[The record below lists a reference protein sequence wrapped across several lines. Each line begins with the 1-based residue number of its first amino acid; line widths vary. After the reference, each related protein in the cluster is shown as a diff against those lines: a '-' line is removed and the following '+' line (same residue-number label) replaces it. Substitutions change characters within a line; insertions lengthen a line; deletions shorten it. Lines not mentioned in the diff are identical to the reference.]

1 MRRLKSRLAGVALA
15 CVLASCCFAAAAPT
29 AGAVNRDFFGVVA
42 IQPPTPSTLQVM
54 GRGKVGTLRTI
65 LFWASVEPNPVTRDW
80 GYFDELVANASLQ
93 GIRILPMLFGSPAW
107 AQTPEVRYP
116 ISPRARTAFVQF
128 VTEAVDRY
136 KAGGI
141 FWRSSYWNAFVA
153 AHPGVQPV
161 PINDWQLWN
170 EVNSPSYSTPH
181 PKVSQYAR
189 LLKATGAAIHANDP
203 NGQLILAGMFTRP
216 VQRRAIPL
224 EVYLNQLYKTKGAK
238 AAFDAIAL
246 HPYAHK
252 ASDALKLVKSTRR
265 LTRKHKDGSVPIWLT
280 ELGWA
285 SSGTPSRY
293 TTSPD
298 GQAAR
303 LQTSFSQLVANAG
316 RYNIAAILWY
326 SFMDGSTASY
336 WLNRTGLFEIN
347 GTPKPSW
354 VTFVHFTGGQP

>member
-1 MRRLKSRLAGVALA
+1 
-15 CVLASCCFAAAAPT
+15 
-29 AGAVNRDFFGVVA
+29 
-42 IQPPTPSTLQVM
+42 
-54 GRGKVGTLRTI
+54 
-65 LFWASVEPNPVTRDW
+65 
-80 GYFDELVANASLQ
+80 
-93 GIRILPMLFGSPAW
+93 MLFGSPSW
-107 AQTPEVRYP
+107 AQHPETRYP
-116 ISPRARTAFVQF
+116 ISKRGRQAFAQF
-128 VTEAVDRY
+128 VTEAVNRY
-136 KAGGI
+136 KAGGL
-141 FWRSSYWNAFVA
+141 FWQSSYWNAFVS
-153 AHPGVQPV
+153 AHPGAHPV
-161 PINDWQLWN
+161 PITDWQLWN

-181 PKVSQYAR
+181 PRISQYAR

-203 NGQLILAGMFTRP
+203 NGHLVLAGMFTRP

-224 EVYLNQLYKTKGAK
+224 EVYLNGLYKTKGAK

-265 LTRKHKDGSVPIWLT
+265 LTRRNKDGSVPIWIT

-303 LQTSFSQLVANAG
+303 LQTSFNQLVANAG
-316 RYNIAAILWY
+316 RLNIAAVLWY

-354 VTFVHFTGGQP
+354 LTFVRFTGGQP